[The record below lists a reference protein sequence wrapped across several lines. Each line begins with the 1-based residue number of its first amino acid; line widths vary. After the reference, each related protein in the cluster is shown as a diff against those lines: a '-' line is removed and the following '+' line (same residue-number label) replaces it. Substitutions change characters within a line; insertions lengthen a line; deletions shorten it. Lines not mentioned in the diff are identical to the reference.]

1 MTIFEDPLYQK
12 YIALIKVEDEM
23 RNAYIRWMNTQIPY
37 FELDSSISNLIE
49 VKQVTYVQDRFGTE
63 VIRDDLPLNP
73 NAIINIKVKT
83 EFGYNDTVRRIPFNN
98 FGPISTKLYEEFK
111 NFASFRQEHYQVCR
125 DIHDKYMYKTVT
137 NGKKEHKISKIEYYA
152 MPLFSTRSKS
162 IREERI
168 KPQEFWLPCNT
179 N

>member
-12 YIALIKVEDEM
+12 YITLIVVEEQL
-23 RNAYIRWMNTQIPY
+23 RIAYIRWMNTQIPY
-37 FELDSSISNLIE
+37 FDLDSSISNLIE
-49 VKQVTYVQDRFGTE
+49 VKKVTYVQDRFGSE
-63 VIRDDLPLNP
+63 VLLDVPLNP

-83 EFGYNDTVRRIPFNN
+83 EFGYNDTVRRVSFDN
-98 FGPISTKLYEEFK
+98 FGTISAKLREEFK